1 MQWPCRSLLAV
12 KNPAGIK
19 AFGAHLRH
27 LREQRGMSQQELA
40 DYADCAMMTVHRI
53 ETAQFSA
60 TLDVLVSLA
69 KALKMPLHELIIGS
83 GIDTADG
90 ETHPAR

>member
-1 MQWPCRSLLAV
+1 M

-27 LREQRGMSQQELA
+27 LHEERGMSQQELA
-40 DYADCAMMTVHRI
+40 DYADVAKMTVHRI

-60 TLDVLVSLA
+60 TLDVLLSLA
-69 KALKMPLHELIIGS
+69 KALTLPLHELVMGA
-83 GIDTADG
+83 GLEEVG
-90 ETHPAR
+90 

>member
-1 MQWPCRSLLAV
+1 V

-19 AFGAHLRH
+19 AFGAHLRR

-40 DYADCAMMTVHRI
+40 DYANVSKMTVHRI

-60 TLDVLVSLA
+60 TLDVLLSLA
-69 KALKMPLHELIIGS
+69 KALNVPWQEFMACPD
-83 GIDTADG
+83 IDKVD
-90 ETHPAR
+90 

>member
-1 MQWPCRSLLAV
+1 M

-19 AFGAHLRH
+19 AFGAHLRR

-40 DYADCAMMTVHRI
+40 DYANVSKMTVHRI

-60 TLDVLVSLA
+60 TLDVLLSLS
-69 KALKMPLHELIIGS
+69 KALNVSWQDFMACPD
-83 GIDTADG
+83 IDKAD
-90 ETHPAR
+90 

>member
-1 MQWPCRSLLAV
+1 M

-27 LREQRGMSQQELA
+27 LREERGMSQQELA
-40 DYADCAMMTVHRI
+40 DYADVAKMTVHRI

-60 TLDVLVSLA
+60 TLDVLLSLA
-69 KALKMPLHELIIGS
+69 RALKMPAHEMLNGA
-83 GIDTADG
+83 GLEEA
-90 ETHPAR
+90 E

>member
-1 MQWPCRSLLAV
+1 M

-27 LREQRGMSQQELA
+27 LREERGMSQQELA
-40 DYADCAMMTVHRI
+40 DYADVAKMTVHRI

-60 TLDVLVSLA
+60 TLDVLLSLT
-69 KALKMPLHELIIGS
+69 KALQLPLSELVKFPS
-83 GIDTADG
+83 M
-90 ETHPAR
+90 EEVV